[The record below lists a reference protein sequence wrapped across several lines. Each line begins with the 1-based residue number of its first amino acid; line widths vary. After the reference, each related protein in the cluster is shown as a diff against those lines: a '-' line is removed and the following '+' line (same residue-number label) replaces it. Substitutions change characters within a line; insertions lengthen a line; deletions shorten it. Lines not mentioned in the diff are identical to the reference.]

1 MSQIP
6 NNTNELA
13 ALELALANVTAT
25 ALTNADSFIRQ
36 VTEAKQDDLNPY
48 NLNEKYAANL
58 STFQNIETTA
68 RKTIQ
73 RTKAS

>member
-58 STFQNIETTA
+58 STFQNIEATA